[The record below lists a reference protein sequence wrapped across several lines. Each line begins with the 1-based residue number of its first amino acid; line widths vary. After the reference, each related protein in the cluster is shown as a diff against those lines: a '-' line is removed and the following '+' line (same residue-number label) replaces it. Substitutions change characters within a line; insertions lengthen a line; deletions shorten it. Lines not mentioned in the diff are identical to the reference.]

1 MIKICIFLSKLQVPT
16 EVCDGKRPYIHC
28 DPYVDEVKE
37 KVPREV
43 CTPEC
48 KNIAKLV
55 CEEEPVGEK
64 CRTVTTPMEY
74 EVPVEK
80 CQEEEVEESSFFGFL
95 S

>member
-1 MIKICIFLSKLQVPT
+1 MIKICICIFLSKLQVPT

-55 CEEEPVGEK
+55 SQSLQLLKIWNTELHKKACPG
-64 CRTVTTPMEY
+64 
-74 EVPVEK
+74 
-80 CQEEEVEESSFFGFL
+80 
-95 S
+95 